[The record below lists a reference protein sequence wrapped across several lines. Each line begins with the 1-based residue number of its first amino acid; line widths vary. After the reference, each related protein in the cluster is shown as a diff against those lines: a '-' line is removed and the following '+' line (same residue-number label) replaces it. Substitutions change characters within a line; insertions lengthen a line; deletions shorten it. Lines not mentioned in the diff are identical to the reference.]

1 MTVKFV
7 IENDKVAVF
16 MNSPLSLSL
25 LLFTTRVSCDMRLK
39 KNLGLKIWDPV
50 RGGLVI
56 PYP

>member
-25 LLFTTRVSCDMRLK
+25 LSFTTRVSRDMRLK
-39 KNLGLKIWDPV
+39 KNWAEKFETLLG
-50 RGGLVI
+50 GA
-56 PYP
+56 